1 MYLSPIVRRPVP
13 RAPIPKH
20 PYYGITYQFIK
31 ALASAQLRDRAE
43 KKALIEQRLLLA
55 KKWLRYMNK
64 MRAKK
69 AITVNPWVVDFRKK
83 HIGAILLLNKE
94 LAAQLR
100 AA

>member
-1 MYLSPIVRRPVP
+1 MYLSPVIRRPVP
-13 RAPIPKH
+13 RAPIPNH
-20 PYYGITYQFIK
+20 PYRGITYQFIK
-31 ALASAQLRDRAE
+31 ALAAAQLRERAE
-43 KKALIEQRLLLA
+43 KKALIEQRLKLA

-69 AITVNPWVVDFRKK
+69 AIVVNPWVVEFRKK